1 MKEPNRPEERRR
13 TRVKQPPATIIK
25 AEGGV
30 DKPKAT
36 QNRSKKQ
43 SPDIA
48 EDLTAVLSQKVVGQ
62 PAATRVIVP
71 YIQMFQAG
79 LAPEGR
85 PVGVFLLLGPTG
97 TGKTKTVEALA
108 EVLHGSE
115 KNVLKVDCGEFQ
127 MEHEVAKLIGAPPG
141 YLGHRETQ
149 PMLTQQKLNAV
160 TSEKCNLSLVL
171 FDEIEKAAPS
181 MTRLLLG
188 VLDKGI
194 LRLGDNSTVNF
205 EKSLVF
211 LTSNLGAR
219 EMMKEINPD
228 FGFQSVKGTDRAELT
243 SKLQNIALVSVRKR
257 FSPEFVNRIDC
268 IITYQPL
275 SQESLSAILDKQI
288 TDLQN
293 HVNTRLGNRSFTLDV
308 PAEAR
313 QFLLEKGTS
322 AEYGARELNRTIHRH
337 LTQPLATLVA
347 TNQVSPGAR
356 VWVEVAESADKL
368 NIRTSETAVPATA
381 SNPTVLLV
389 DDNRDLLHFLERLMA
404 NDGWTLLT
412 AESAT
417 EARRLVKEHKPNAAL
432 LDYMLPD
439 GNGVELGV
447 EFLQAVNEML
457 VIVMTGTI
465 LPPEEE
471 ALCEEHNFPVLR
483 KPFLAS
489 DVMNQIRSRLT
500 PVGGVSRGV

>member
-1 MKEPNRPEERRR
+1 VE
-13 TRVKQPPATIIK
+13 
-25 AEGGV
+25 
-30 DKPKAT
+30 
-36 QNRSKKQ
+36 RSKSTQPSGRSRKQ
-43 SPDIA
+43 SADPA
-48 EDLTAVLSQKVVGQ
+48 ENLIAVLSQKVVGQ

-85 PVGVFLLLGPTG
+85 PVGIFLLLGPTG

-108 EVLHGSE
+108 EVLHGTE
-115 KNVLKVDCGEFQ
+115 KNVLKIDCGEFQ

-160 TSEKCNLSLVL
+160 TSEKCSLSLVL

-188 VLDKGI
+188 VLDKAL

-219 EMMKEINPD
+219 EMMREIHPD
-228 FGFQSVKGTDRAELT
+228 FGFQSVQQAERSDLT
-243 SKLQNIALVSVRKR
+243 SKLQNIALVAVRKR

-275 SQESLSAILDKQI
+275 TPESLSTILDQQI
-288 TDLQN
+288 LDLQS
-293 HVNTRLGNRSFTLDV
+293 HVNTRLGARSFALEV
-308 PAEAR
+308 PFESR
-313 QFLLEKGTS
+313 QFLLRKGTS
-322 AEYGARELNRTIHRH
+322 PEYGARELNRTIHRH

-347 TNQVSPGAR
+347 TGQVSPGAR
-356 VWVEVAESADKL
+356 VRVEVADAGEKL
-368 NIRTSETAVPATA
+368 NIRSVEGDETAAPAH
-381 SNPTVLLV
+381 PTVLLV

-404 NDGWTLLT
+404 DAGWKLLT

-417 EARRLVKEHKPNAAL
+417 EAKKLMAAEKPNAAL

-447 EFLQAVNEML
+447 EFLQSQPQML

-465 LPPEEE
+465 LPAEEE
-471 ALCEEHNFPVLR
+471 ALCEEHDFPVLR

-489 DVMNQIRSRLT
+489 DVMNQIRSRLR
-500 PVGGVSRGV
+500 PAAGVGRGA

>member
-1 MKEPNRPEERRR
+1 VER
-13 TRVKQPPATIIK
+13 KNSQPPGK
-25 AEGGV
+25 SR
-30 DKPKAT
+30 KPFADPAD
-36 QNRSKKQ
+36 NL
-43 SPDIA
+43 I
-48 EDLTAVLSQKVVGQ
+48 AVLSQKVVGQ
-62 PAATRVIVP
+62 PAATKVIVP
-71 YIQMFQAG
+71 YIQMYQAG

-149 PMLTQQKLNAV
+149 PMLTQQKLNSV

-188 VLDKGI
+188 VLDKGL

-219 EMMKEINPD
+219 EMMREINPE
-228 FGFQSVKGTDRAELT
+228 FGFQSALPAERSDLT
-243 SKLQNIALVSVRKR
+243 GKLQSIALVAVRKR

-275 SQESLSAILDKQI
+275 TAESLSTILDQQI
-288 TDLQN
+288 SDLQN
-293 HVNTRLGNRSFTLDV
+293 HVNTRLGARSFTLEV
-308 PAEAR
+308 PFEAR
-313 QFLLEKGTS
+313 QFLLRKGTS
-322 AEYGARELNRTIHRH
+322 PEYGARELNRTIHRN

-347 TNQVSPGAR
+347 TGQVNAGAR
-356 VWVEVAESADKL
+356 VRVEVAEDTESL
-368 NIRTSETAVPATA
+368 HIRSLQGNEAAVPA
-381 SNPTVLLV
+381 NPTVLLV

-404 NDGWTLLT
+404 DAGWKLLT

-417 EARRLVKEHKPNAAL
+417 EARKLVATEKPNAAL

-447 EFLQAVNEML
+447 EFLQSQPQVL

-489 DVMNQIRSRLT
+489 EVMNQIRARLA
-500 PVGGVSRGV
+500 PVAAGKGA

>member
-1 MKEPNRPEERRR
+1 LDP
-13 TRVKQPPATIIK
+13 V
-25 AEGGV
+25 
-30 DKPKAT
+30 
-36 QNRSKKQ
+36 
-43 SPDIA
+43 
-48 EDLTAVLSQKVVGQ
+48 EDLIAVLSQKVVGQ
-62 PAATRVIVP
+62 PTATRVIVP

-85 PVGVFLLLGPTG
+85 PVGIFLLLGPTG

-115 KNVLKVDCGEFQ
+115 KNLLKVDCGEFQ

-149 PMLTQQKLNAV
+149 PMLTQQKLNSV

-188 VLDKGI
+188 VLDKGT

-205 EKSLVF
+205 EKSIVF

-219 EMMKEINPD
+219 EMMREINPD
-228 FGFQSVKGTDRAELT
+228 FGFQSVKSAARTDLT
-243 SKLQNIALVSVRKR
+243 GKLQNIALVSVRKR

-275 SQESLSAILDKQI
+275 TPESLSAILDHQI

-308 PAEAR
+308 PFEAR
-313 QFLLEKGTS
+313 QFLLQKGTS
-322 AEYGARELNRTIHRH
+322 AEYGARELNRTIHRS

-347 TNQVSPGAR
+347 TNQVNPGAR
-356 VWVEVAESADKL
+356 VRVELNEAEDKL
-368 NIRTSETAVPATA
+368 NIRVQDADAAAAPAH
-381 SNPTVLLV
+381 PTVLLV

-404 NDGWTLLT
+404 DAGWTLLT

-417 EARRLVKEHKPNAAL
+417 EAKRLMREHKPNAAL

-447 EFLQAVNEML
+447 EFLQAVPQML

-465 LPPEEE
+465 LPSEEE

-489 DVMNQIRSRLT
+489 DVMNQIRTRLM
-500 PVGGVSRGV
+500 PVSAVRA